1 MPSEDTPGTSGHFAR
16 IRDEL
21 DALQRRVE
29 VPVTVHSA
37 GPLEIA
43 YRLRN
48 ARAVRDAILPAQL
61 SGEPAW
67 DLLLAIFIG
76 GEEGRQP
83 RQAAL
88 LHRLG
93 LASATGIRW
102 LERLESAG
110 LILARAP
117 PTRKNGKIY
126 GLSDEG
132 LALMNQ
138 LLMRI
143 GQSGY

>member
-1 MPSEDTPGTSGHFAR
+1 MPSEETPGTSGHFAR

-21 DALQRRVE
+21 DALQRRVAAS
-29 VPVTVHSA
+29 TSA
-37 GPLEIA
+37 ESASPLEIA
-43 YRLRN
+43 YRLRHE
-48 ARAVRDAILPAQL
+48 RAARDAILPAEL

-67 DLLLAIFIG
+67 ALLLAIFVG

-83 RQAAL
+83 SQTAL
-88 LHRLG
+88 LRHLG

-102 LERLESAG
+102 LERLESAE

-126 GLSDEG
+126 GLSDKG
-132 LALMNQ
+132 LALTSQ

-143 GQSGY
+143 GQNG